1 MSESQPSADA
11 TESAEIILP
20 GKPLSK
26 TLAYFTEDLGFR
38 IEMIYPADAPRV
50 ATISG
55 YGVRLRLDVGVTS
68 DPGSILLKRST
79 GAQHPD
85 RQVAPNGTIIEF
97 APSEEPVVL
106 PPVQASLV
114 VTGAGDGGNFGE
126 GRAGM
131 QYRDLIPDRYGG
143 RFIASH
149 IRIVDGG
156 PVADYV
162 HHHHIQFQMIF
173 CVRGWVRVLYEDQ
186 GEAMLLE
193 AGDCF
198 LQPPHI
204 RHRVL
209 ESSDNMEVV
218 EIACPAEHETCVD
231 HEMAL
236 PTPTLDPG
244 RDFGG
249 QRFVFHQGKDAIWS
263 SWRSPGFEQQ
273 DTGIEKATNGVVS
286 ALVVRSS
293 GEVDGAAL
301 DHDGEIDFLFVMSGT
316 ASLSCGD
323 ANTHQLKKNVSAAIP
338 AGQACK
344 LTDVSAD
351 FKMLEVFV
359 PSQ

>member
-1 MSESQPSADA
+1 MSESQANTDDIG
-11 TESAEIILP
+11 SAEILLP

-26 TLAYFTEDLGFR
+26 TLAFFTDELGFR

-50 ATISG
+50 ATVSG
-55 YGVRLRLDVGVTS
+55 YGVRLRLDAGLAC
-68 DPGSILLKRST
+68 DPGTILVKCSNPET
-79 GAQHPD
+79 GSG
-85 RQVAPNGTIIEF
+85 RQVAPNGTTIEF
-97 APSEEPVVL
+97 APIEEPVVL
-106 PPVQASLV
+106 PPIQSSLV
-114 VTGAGDGGNFGE
+114 VTDAGDGDGFGE

-131 QYRDLIPDRYGG
+131 QYRDLIPDRFGG

-236 PTPTLDPG
+236 PTSTLSAD

-263 SWRSPGFEQQ
+263 SWREAGFEQQ
-273 DTGIEKATNGVVS
+273 DTGIEKATNGIVS

-293 GEVDGAAL
+293 VAVDSASL
-301 DHDGEIDFLFVMSGT
+301 EHDGDLDFLFVLDGT
-316 ASLSCGD
+316 ATLNCGD
-323 ANTHQLKKNVSAAIP
+323 AGAHQLGKNVSAAIP
-338 AGQACK
+338 GGVACE
-344 LTDVSAD
+344 LTDVSSD
-351 FKMLEVFV
+351 FKMLEVVV